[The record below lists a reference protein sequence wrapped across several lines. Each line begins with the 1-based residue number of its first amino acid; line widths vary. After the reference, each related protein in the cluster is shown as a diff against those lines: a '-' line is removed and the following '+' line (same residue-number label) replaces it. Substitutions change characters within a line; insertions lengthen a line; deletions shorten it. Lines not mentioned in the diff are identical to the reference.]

1 MVTQVILF
9 VRPSRLSFE
18 RAIRTLGSK
27 LCLSKR
33 RQDITDL
40 EPQAIYESPLRT
52 PSVRKLSAQV
62 FHQNNIEQVCISSH
76 TFSLLCRVT
85 SRGCCT
91 EIIP

>member
-9 VRPSRLSFE
+9 VRPSRLRFQ

-40 EPQAIYESPLRT
+40 EPQAIYENPLRT
-52 PSVRKLSAQV
+52 PSVR
-62 FHQNNIEQVCISSH
+62 
-76 TFSLLCRVT
+76 
-85 SRGCCT
+85 
-91 EIIP
+91 